1 MAATGQLHGVGLMPS
16 AAPMSGLFSPAT
28 GAPVQLSADRTE
40 AQVQGQPDL
49 RQQRTV
55 GTGHRTQGRVERGA
69 QLLIQPQVHRSIRH
83 GALLIKYDQTT
94 RA

>member
-1 MAATGQLHGVGLMPS
+1 MSLTDCPSSRQNSSITRYCGV
-16 AAPMSGLFSPAT
+16 
-28 GAPVQLSADRTE
+28 
-40 AQVQGQPDL
+40 GQPDL

-55 GTGHRTQGRVERGA
+55 GTGHRTQGLIQREA

-83 GALLIKYDQTT
+83 GALLIDYDQIT